1 MNDDNADPLGDTIAG
16 SVEPA
21 MQTKEEEA
29 EQEDTE
35 PTQSLQQQRTSS
47 QQAAEP
53 YEKRE
58 RQNEETNAVINMSSF
73 SEAFQP

>member
-1 MNDDNADPLGDTIAG
+1 MNDDNADPLGDNADPLGDTTAG

-35 PTQSLQQQRTSS
+35 PTQSL
-47 QQAAEP
+47 
-53 YEKRE
+53 
-58 RQNEETNAVINMSSF
+58 
-73 SEAFQP
+73 